1 MLVVTMVDALDRY
14 GTPPEVHESQA
25 GSGVMVF
32 LARKRW
38 LWVPPL
44 YALTLLLLLAV
55 TLTQAPA
62 TSQFMYRAF

>member
-1 MLVVTMVDALDRY
+1 VLMMVDALNRY
-14 GTPPEVHESQA
+14 ASSETLESHA
-25 GSGVMVF
+25 ASGVMVF